1 MLPAVPGS
9 SPFRLTAEKD
19 SFELCVDTI
28 SNPCKTAL
36 VPTRNNVP
44 ASPAQLGKEYKLM
57 NTIPTTTVVATFTAS
72 LKSHYYGW
80 KEVFSASADSK
91 SEFQEKFDKF
101 AREHASSLGNGS
113 MVMDA
118 DQVREEIQHILENDG
133 DIHRA
138 KVMIIALADSPDGW
152 YANIADG
159 RFDDEFKVFES
170 EEAADAA
177 VNDAL
182 IEAAYRDLYEAEGNH
197 QGKTRRLEVD
207 AWVTVRLGSHEFR
220 AEFKEECG
228 DAPSYEAD
236 DIDCEDATDE
246 ERQAMADA
254 LNEAIIAIE
263 E

>member
-1 MLPAVPGS
+1 
-9 SPFRLTAEKD
+9 
-19 SFELCVDTI
+19 
-28 SNPCKTAL
+28 
-36 VPTRNNVP
+36 
-44 ASPAQLGKEYKLM
+44 M
-57 NTIPTTTVVATFTAS
+57 NTTATTTVVATFTAS

-80 KEVFSASADSK
+80 KKVFSASADSK
-91 SEFQEKFDKF
+91 SEFKEKFDKF

-118 DQVREEIQHILENDG
+118 DQVREEIKYILDNDG

-138 KVMIIALADSPDGW
+138 KAMIMALADSPDGW
-152 YANIADG
+152 YANISDG

-182 IEAAYRDLYEAEGNH
+182 LEAAYRDLYEAEGNH
-197 QGKTRRLEVD
+197 QGKPRSLEVD
-207 AWVTVRLGSHEFR
+207 AWVTVRLGRHEFR

-228 DAPSYEAD
+228 ESPSYEAE
-236 DIDCEDATDE
+236 DIDCEDATEE
-246 ERQAMADA
+246 ERQEMAAA
-254 LNEAIIAIE
+254 LNEAISNLE